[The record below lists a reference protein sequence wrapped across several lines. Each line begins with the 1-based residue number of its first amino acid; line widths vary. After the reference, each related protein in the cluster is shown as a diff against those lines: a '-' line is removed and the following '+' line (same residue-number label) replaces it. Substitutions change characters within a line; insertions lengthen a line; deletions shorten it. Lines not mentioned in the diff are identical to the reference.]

1 MHVFSPAD
9 GLHTALRDA
18 IAEGNECRNKRFRFA
33 PSASKRLRRN
43 ELEYS
48 TMFDTGALEQ
58 LVRKHKKTLTSVL
71 EVQTALNEQFFG
83 MDLSVACMML
93 ASLTGESMLM
103 IGPPGTAKSLLIR
116 NYCHMLGLVDL
127 ADAKTPESSEYF
139 EYLLTQFTEPSELFG
154 YYDLAKLFGE
164 KKEFVR
170 DDSGMIQKAQVVFL
184 DEVFNA
190 SSAIL
195 NALLTFMN
203 EGKFHDRGKIVNVPL
218 RMLFAA
224 TNHPPQEEGLA
235 AFYDRFLLRS
245 RVANVEARPDR
256 LAYLLDAAWRETH
269 GAKSRSGTHAN
280 LLAAFEAYRKDIDK
294 MTAKG
299 ELKIDADHP
308 LFRHLADMVQELRR
322 TDLSRISNRRL
333 VKFAGVMLA
342 KCLLR
347 ATENGVPAEVEPGD
361 LEVILDYGLDIAD
374 AETDSKLRQHLRRI

>member
-1 MHVFSPAD
+1 MF
-9 GLHTALRDA
+9 
-18 IAEGNECRNKRFRFA
+18 
-33 PSASKRLRRN
+33 
-43 ELEYS
+43 EL
-48 TMFDTGALEQ
+48 GALEQ
-58 LVRKHKKTLTSVL
+58 LKRKHKKTLTSVL
-71 EVQTALNEQFFG
+71 EVQEALNDRFFG

-116 NYCHMLGLVDL
+116 SYCHMLGLVDL
-127 ADAKTPESSEYF
+127 AVAKPSGSADAKMPNSSEYF

-154 YYDLAKLFGE
+154 FYDLAKLFGKD
-164 KKEFVR
+164 KKFVR
-170 DDSGMIQKAQVVFL
+170 DDGGMMQKAQVVFL

-218 RMLFAA
+218 RLLFAA

-245 RVANVEARPDR
+245 RVASAEARSAR
-256 LAYLLDAAWRETH
+256 LAKLLDAAWRETH
-269 GAKSRSGTHAN
+269 GPKGRSGTHAN
-280 LLAAFEAYRKDIDK
+280 LLTAFETYRKDVDS

-322 TDLSRISNRRL
+322 KDLSRISNRRL
-333 VKFAGVMLA
+333 VKFAGVVLA
-342 KCLLR
+342 RCLLR
-347 ATENGVPAEVEPGD
+347 ATETGNPAEVEPGD